1 MYSYFSDESLITASE
16 IDAINNKIKKGNDL
30 NNLNKTEVSLIRQK
44 IVERLRTKNY
54 QFLKNGFFI
63 DSFNHGAKKI
73 LRVKLTLMPNFRDI
87 KFIELKEVY
96 EVLIPEIKIDAI
108 EFTENRGYRFF
119 ILWTVVN

>member
-44 IVERLRTKNY
+44 IIERLGTKNY

-63 DSFNHGAKKI
+63 DNFNLGAKKI

-87 KFIELKEVY
+87 KFIELKDVY